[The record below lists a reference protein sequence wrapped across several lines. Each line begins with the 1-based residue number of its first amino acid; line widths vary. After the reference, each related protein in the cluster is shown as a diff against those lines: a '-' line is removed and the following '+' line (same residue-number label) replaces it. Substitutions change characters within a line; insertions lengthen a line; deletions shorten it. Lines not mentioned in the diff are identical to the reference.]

1 MQIYILSNDF
11 LIYTTNIRTSFIC
24 MYPIFFSK
32 FLAQNHRRP
41 RFKWAHSLTCGQWLP
56 LLAIS
61 LQGCTSF
68 RHLTFHSVHCLPSAS
83 VTHDKSGPFPPFCD
97 FQPDSISHAPAFP
110 NLQSPRRSREQ
121 APFHPTLSRHSGTGT
136 TLVFCLHT
144 PIFF

>member
-11 LIYTTNIRTSFIC
+11 LIYTTNIRTSFVC
-24 MYPIFFSK
+24 MYPVPFYRFPIQS
-32 FLAQNHRRP
+32 HRRS

-56 LLAIS
+56 LHAIS

-68 RHLTFHSVHCLPSAS
+68 RLLTFHSVHCLPSAS
-83 VTHDKSGPFPPFCD
+83 VTHDKSGSFPPFLR
-97 FQPDSISHAPAFP
+97 FPPNSIRFPGFPKPAIPKTKPGTSFISFHP
-110 NLQSPRRSREQ
+110 I
-121 APFHPTLSRHSGTGT
+121 APFQYRN